1 MTMTTAA
8 PIRYTPA
15 DVERLSDR
23 DGKLYELVNGAL
35 VEKRGVAA
43 AAELA
48 LAEKHVS
55 TRSNAVAVKIAVAL
69 SGRYPDTEARVF
81 IEQPTYCFPDGR
93 MRRPDVALV
102 WSRRLPAELT
112 HDELGVAPDLVA
124 EVVSPNN
131 TFFEQLDRVEEYL
144 RAGVPIVWVVDPTHR
159 TVHVYRNDGTYDLLR
174 SGELLAD
181 EPLLP
186 GLSFPVADIF
196 PAVAPVSAPAPQS

>member
-1 MTMTTAA
+1 MTTTAA

-35 VEKRGVAA
+35 VEKHAP
-43 AAELA
+43 AEHA
-48 LAEKHVS
+48 LVEKHVS

-69 SGRYPDTEARVF
+69 SGRYPDAEARVF

-102 WSRRLPAELT
+102 WSRRLPADLT
-112 HDELGVAPDLVA
+112 HDELEIAPDLVA

-144 RAGVPIVWVVDPTHR
+144 RAGVPTVWVVDPTHR

-174 SGELLAD
+174 SGDVFAD

-186 GLSFPVADIF
+186 GLSFRIADIF
-196 PAVAPVSAPAPQS
+196 PAVAPAAATGSAS